1 MKSKKTFR
9 KNESNFKNDNNEVRI
24 RERKKESNKKFNKR
38 NIYSLIEEDDDSEI
52 DLYGY
57 LKED

>member
-1 MKSKKTFR
+1 MKSKKTFKKKETSFR
-9 KNESNFKNDNNEVRI
+9 DNNIEVKI
-24 RERKKESNKKFNKR
+24 KERKKNGNKKFKKH
-38 NIYSLIEEDDDSEI
+38 NIYTLIEEDDDSEI